1 MPSFLLEALVD
12 ESVTKWAFN
21 ASFERVF
28 LSVWLKRNY
37 PELFKGH
44 GSEED
49 TTHNYL
55 SPSSW
60 RCSMV
65 WSAYLGLPLSLKGVG
80 AVLKLDNQKLKEG
93 SDLIR
98 YFCTPCKPT
107 VSNGERVRNLP
118 THDPKKWSLFKAYNK
133 RDVEVELAIQKRLSP
148 YPVPDFIWDEY
159 HIDQTINDRGIGLD
173 LDFVKN
179 AIALNERAKTELTKS
194 LQELTTLDNPNSV
207 AQLKE
212 WLREQGLEVESLGK
226 KDLIELIKNAPDDLK
241 EVLILRLSLG
251 KSSVKK
257 YEAMENAA
265 CSDGRARGMFQ
276 FYGENRTGRW
286 AGRII
291 QLQNLP
297 QNHISDLA
305 EARALIKT
313 GDIESIEM
321 LYDDI
326 PATLSELVRT
336 SFVPRPGYRFYV
348 ADFSAIEA
356 RMIAYLAGEKWRL
369 EVFKNG
375 GDIYCASASQM
386 FHVPV
391 EKHGINAHLRQK
403 GKIAEFA
410 LGYGGSVGALK
421 AMGALEMGVDESELQ
436 PLVDTWRTS
445 NSNIV
450 QLWWDVDDALKT
462 AIKMK
467 TRTETH
473 GLYFSWQSG
482 MLFITLP
489 SGRKLSYVKPRIGEN
504 QYGGESVTYEGV
516 RATKKWER
524 LESYGPKFVENIVQG
539 ISRDLLMHAMTGLSE
554 HFICAHVHD
563 ELIIECPE
571 EVTIEEICRKM
582 AKAPSWMKDI
592 RLRADGYV
600 TEFYRKD

>member
-1 MPSFLLEALVD
+1 M
-12 ESVTKWAFN
+12 
-21 ASFERVF
+21 
-28 LSVWLKRNY
+28 
-37 PELFKGH
+37 
-44 GSEED
+44 
-49 TTHNYL
+49 
-55 SPSSW
+55 
-60 RCSMV
+60 
-65 WSAYLGLPLSLKGVG
+65 GLPLSLKGVG

-276 FYGENRTGRW
+276 FYGANRTGRW

-348 ADFSAIEA
+348 ADFSANEA